1 MYDNEKS
8 ENYSQNHEE
17 IPNVP
22 KMKKKKNEE
31 NKNRKKPTLY
41 GVYRIIDHAK
51 SCELI
56 VWCPHTISLRA
67 KACSGLRCFD

>member
-22 KMKKKKNEE
+22 KMNKKNEE
-31 NKNRKKPTLY
+31 NKNRKKT
-41 GVYRIIDHAK
+41 H
-51 SCELI
+51 I
-56 VWCPHTISLRA
+56 VWCVQDYRS
-67 KACSGLRCFD
+67 C